1 MDNYKFLAQTFLFK
15 NLTTDFIKEIL
26 SDITIKEVSYKR
38 GETIFSSSTTEKC
51 LGFVLEGC
59 LEVKKNSSELNSTV
73 INKIDQFG
81 SFGILSILS
90 VEDFPTKIIAY
101 KNSSVLYISSADFTR
116 LVNNYSQIA
125 NNLIHFLANRII
137 FLNKKIETFSGTRVE
152 DRLCA
157 YLISESK
164 KRNSSTFPINL
175 SKTSEEINA
184 GRASIYRVLSSL
196 VDEGI
201 INIDNKKITILDT
214 TKLERKTK

>member
-1 MDNYKFLAQTFLFK
+1 MDKYEFLAQSFLFK
-15 NLTTDFIKEIL
+15 GLNTDFIREIL
-26 SDITIKEVSYKR
+26 SDITLREVSYKR
-38 GETIFSSSTTEKC
+38 GETVFSSSTTEKC

-59 LEVKKNSSELNSTV
+59 LEVRKNNEESNSTV

-90 VEDFPTKIIAY
+90 AEDFPTKIIAY
-101 KNSSVLYISSADFTR
+101 KNSSVLYILSADFMH

-125 NNLIHFLANRII
+125 NNLIQFLANRII

-157 YLISESK
+157 YLISETK
-164 KRNSSTFPINL
+164 KYNSTTFPINL

-184 GRASIYRVLSSL
+184 GRASIYRALSSL